1 MTLKRVA
8 AQFRFGISCA
18 RSAESLSCRPAR
30 QPEPPLNAPTASH
43 EALPLRYHTPEQ
55 WVNEVLTEP
64 RALLGDHAHLE
75 RKAASNAL
83 ELVNRWPGAVC
94 PDAWVSILAAVA
106 RDESVHLHA
115 LSRLLA
121 SRGGTLPRVHR
132 NVYASALHGL
142 VRRGEGARE
151 LLDRLLVSA
160 LIEARSC
167 ERFELLA
174 RCAEDRELA
183 EFFLSL
189 HGSELSHYKV
199 FLHLAGMLV
208 DDGQWQ
214 ARWSEMLDA
223 EAAIMAAQ
231 APGPRMHS
239 GVVGE

>member
-1 MTLKRVA
+1 MNRYA
-8 AQFRFGISCA
+8 AATPDTDC
-18 RSAESLSCRPAR
+18 L
-30 QPEPPLNAPTASH
+30 LNASTALRDD
-43 EALPLRYHTPEQ
+43 LPLRYRTPEH
-55 WVNEVLTEP
+55 WVGEVLAEP
-64 RALLGDHAHLE
+64 LTLLGDHAHLE

-106 RDESVHLHA
+106 RDESIHLHA
-115 LSRLLA
+115 VSRLLA

-151 LLDRLLVSA
+151 LLDRVLVSA

-167 ERFELLA
+167 ERFALLG
-174 RCAEDRELA
+174 RCAEDRELG

-189 HGSELSHYKV
+189 HGSELGHYKV

-208 DDGQWQ
+208 DSAQWQ
-214 ARWSEMLDA
+214 RRWDAMLDA
-223 EAAIMAAQ
+223 EAAIMASQ

-239 GVVGE
+239 GVNGDLIVGQTSV